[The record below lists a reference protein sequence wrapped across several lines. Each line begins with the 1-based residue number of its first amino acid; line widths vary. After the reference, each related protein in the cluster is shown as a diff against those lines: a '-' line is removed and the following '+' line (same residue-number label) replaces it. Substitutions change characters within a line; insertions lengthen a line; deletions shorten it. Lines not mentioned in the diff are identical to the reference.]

1 MPRPNDED
9 CVAKSLY
16 FVDEAIYPGHPR
28 FKTLSRNIRMRRGSK
43 VSIDIPGDFD
53 LSGIFYVKLLNF
65 MIFRSF

>member
-53 LSGIFYVKLLNF
+53 LSGIFHVKLLNF